1 MKKYIFIVLFLFIII
16 NPLVTSAQQTKILG
30 HIRDSLTGEPIPFAS
45 IAFKNTN
52 IGTTSDFSGN
62 FSLQTHHDVDSLVFS
77 CVGYQ
82 KMIIP
87 VKKNSFQELDIKLAS
102 RAVNLSEVIIRYRG
116 NPAERVLKKVIK
128 NKETNNWRNNPS
140 LEYEVYNKIQFD
152 ANNITE
158 DFRNRE
164 VFKPFQFIFDY
175 VDTSTIN
182 GKSYLPLFL
191 SESISD
197 FYYRKKPREEIEI
210 IKATKT
216 SGIKNESLS
225 QFTGNMYQEINIY
238 ENHMML
244 FEKNFVSPIANF
256 GLNFYK
262 YYLTDSAFIDS
273 TWCKKIMFKP
283 RRKQEL
289 TFTGHFW
296 VADSSFAIKEID
308 MRVNKDAN
316 LNYVNDMLIEQQ
328 FNKKDSLWLPA
339 EDKITIDFNL
349 IENNKKILGFFGT
362 KTTSYKNYVI
372 NQPKTDEFYHS
383 PTRIIITDSALD
395 RSEEF
400 WQSSRHDTL
409 NREENNIY
417 YMIDSI
423 KNIPAFRTYVDIVK
437 TVMLGYYIWGNFE
450 IGPYIKTIS
459 YNDVEGYR
467 FRLGGRTSN
476 DFSTKLMLDAH
487 VAYGTKD
494 EKFKYGG
501 GYIYMI
507 SKNPRRAFGNSYK
520 YDIEQLGQSQNAFSE
535 DHLIASFFRR
545 NPLDK
550 LSLVEE
556 FKGYYDHEWFT
567 GFSNT
572 ITLKHRQIYPAGK
585 TRFEFLPQEESTRSY
600 EKKSI
605 TTAEIEIGTR
615 FAYDEKYLMG
625 EFERVSLGTTYPVL
639 ELKYAHAVKGLWGSD
654 YSYNR
659 LQLSIKHWYN
669 IGSFGWSKYIL
680 ETGKIWGRLPYPL
693 LKMHSGNETFIFD
706 EYAFNTMNYYEFVSD
721 NYATFYY
728 THHFDGFFLNH
739 IPLMRRLKF
748 REVVTFKTAIG
759 SLEEKNQNYSMF
771 PPSLSQLS
779 KPYAEAGV
787 GVENILKIF
796 RVDAF
801 WRLSYLD
808 NHRIRKFGFLASL
821 QFSF

>member
-1 MKKYIFIVLFLFIII
+1 MKVNIFIGLFLFIMI
-16 NPLVTSAQQTKILG
+16 NSLVTSAQQTKILG

-82 KMIIP
+82 KIVIP
-87 VKKNSFQELDIKLAS
+87 VKKHSFQELDIKLAS
-102 RAVNLSEVIIRYRG
+102 RAFNLSEVIIRYKG
-116 NPAERVLKKVIK
+116 NPAERVLKKVIN
-128 NKETNNWRNNPS
+128 NKEINNWRNNPS

-158 DFRNRE
+158 DFRNRK
-164 VFKPFQFIFDY
+164 VFKPFRFIFDY

-191 SESISD
+191 SESISN

-210 IKATKT
+210 IKASKT

-225 QFTGNMYQEINIY
+225 QFAGNMYQEVNIY
-238 ENHMML
+238 ENHIML

-296 VADSSFAIKEID
+296 VTDSSFAIKEID
-308 MRVNKDAN
+308 MRVAKDAN

-328 FNKKDSLWLPA
+328 FNKKDSVWLPA

-349 IENNKKILGFFGT
+349 LENNKKILGFFGT
-362 KTTSYKNYVI
+362 KTTSYKSYYI
-372 NQPKTDEFYHS
+372 NQPKTDEFYNS

-400 WQSSRHDTL
+400 WEASRHDSL
-409 NREENNIY
+409 NHEESNIY

-535 DHLIASFFRR
+535 DHFIASFFRR

-556 FKGYYDHEWFT
+556 YKGYYDHEWFT

-572 ITLKHRQIYPAGK
+572 FTLKHRQIYPAGK
-585 TRFEFLPQEESTRSY
+585 TRFEFLPHEESTINY
-600 EKKSI
+600 EKNSI
-605 TTAEIEIGTR
+605 TTAEIELGTR

-639 ELKYAHAVKGLWGSD
+639 ELKYARAIKGLWGSD

-659 LQLSIKHWYN
+659 LQFSIKHWYN

-680 ETGKIWGRLPYPL
+680 ETGRIWGKLPYPL

-721 NYATFYY
+721 KYATFYY

-748 REVVTFKTAIG
+748 REVVTFKTAVG

-771 PPSLSQLS
+771 PSGLSQLS
-779 KPYAEAGV
+779 KPYAEAGI

-796 RVDAF
+796 RVDTF

-808 NHRIRKFGFLASL
+808 NDRIRKFGFLASL